1 MPAHS
6 RGVLNRAAD
15 GPDAVVRYG
24 EHADQLVDLHLPPGE
39 TETAPVLV
47 LLHGGFWRHEWDR
60 RHTRPMAEAL
70 RGDGWIVV
78 TPEFRRTGGD
88 GGWPETFDD
97 IATVRERLPDLVHV
111 AIGRRDIVPLTL
123 LGHSAGG
130 QLAMW
135 WTLTAPDPA
144 TIRRT
149 VALAPVAD
157 LGRGHAEQLDGDA
170 VEALLGGGPDDV
182 PDRYAETD
190 PARLLARAE
199 HSLIVVLH
207 GADDDRVP
215 AAHTRDLPSIT
226 YTEIPSTGHFE
237 LIDPLSAAWPHV
249 VDAVRAEA

>member
-24 EHADQLVDLHLPPGE
+24 EHPDQLVDLHLPPGE
-39 TETAPVLV
+39 SETAPVLV

-88 GGWPETFDD
+88 GGWPATFDD

-111 AIGRRDIVPLTL
+111 AIGRRDIGPLTL

-135 WTLTAPDPA
+135 WALTAPEPA

-182 PDRYAETD
+182 PDRYAQTD
-190 PARLLARAE
+190 PARLLAGAE